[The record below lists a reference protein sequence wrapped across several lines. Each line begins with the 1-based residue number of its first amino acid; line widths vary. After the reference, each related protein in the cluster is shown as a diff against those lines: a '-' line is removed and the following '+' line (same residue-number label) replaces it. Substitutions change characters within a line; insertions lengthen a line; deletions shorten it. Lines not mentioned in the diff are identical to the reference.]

1 MVVAAGSGS
10 RTLVIDGRICVL
22 DSRTVPYKQRT
33 APTVQQPFLSANSGW
48 SPGRRMT
55 VTLGRAAWLLDEMFH
70 LQRTPLVS
78 HQDQVRSSRK
88 ASELPPASLPL
99 PCKDV
104 NAVKL
109 RQYYKK
115 GELTGGH

>member
-1 MVVAAGSGS
+1 VVVAAGSGS
-10 RTLVIDGRICVL
+10 RTLVIDGRICAL

-33 APTVQQPFLSANSGW
+33 VPTVQRSCLSANSGW

-55 VTLGRAAWLLDEMFH
+55 VTLGRAAWLLDEMFRLH
-70 LQRTPLVS
+70 RTPLVS
-78 HQDQVRSSRK
+78 HQAQVRSSRK

-104 NAVKL
+104 NTVKV
-109 RQYYKK
+109 R
-115 GELTGGH
+115 